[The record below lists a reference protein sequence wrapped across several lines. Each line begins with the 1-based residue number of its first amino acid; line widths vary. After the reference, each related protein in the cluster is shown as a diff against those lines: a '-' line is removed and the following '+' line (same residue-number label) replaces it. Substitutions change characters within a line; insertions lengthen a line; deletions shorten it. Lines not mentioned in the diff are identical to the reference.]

1 MFYTPRQAPEQARRN
16 LVNDCAPDEASTV
29 PGVRHHRP
37 GEGIGSAALISTH
50 RRDNWL
56 SVDSLENIRRAWLR
70 QKFCTGS
77 NTN

>member
-1 MFYTPRQAPEQARRN
+1 MFYTPRQAPEQAPRN
-16 LVNDCAPDEASTV
+16 SVNDCVADEASTV

-37 GEGIGSAALISTH
+37 GEGIGSAALISPH
-50 RRDNWL
+50 RRDKWL
-56 SVDSLENIRRAWLR
+56 FVDSSENNRRAWLR

>member
-1 MFYTPRQAPEQARRN
+1 MFYTLRQAPEQAPRN

-29 PGVRHHRP
+29 LGVRYHRP
-37 GEGIGSAALISTH
+37 GEGIGSAALISPP

-56 SVDSLENIRRAWLR
+56 FVDSPENNRRAWLR